1 MLPNTGAEAKT
12 PETPDQDQA
21 RSVAPP
27 GESST
32 TIPRSQAG
40 SDKVPSAAAQVPQTS
55 PQTRGA
61 AGTLPLRTLCHRP
74 SAHQP
79 KTSTIDVGHED
90 HGLLSPRIK
99 AQDAQS
105 SPCPSSSASLL
116 PTASEFPNFTNFLPS
131 TEYSVLHVGHRF
143 IADRRSSQCRCLIS

>member
-40 SDKVPSAAAQVPQTS
+40 SDKEPSAAAQVPQTS

-79 KTSTIDVGHED
+79 NTSTIDVGRED
-90 HGLLSPRIK
+90 HGPLSPRIK
-99 AQDAQS
+99 HRMLNPPLPPLQALLPYGKRISQLYGFLTQHGVFCSARRPPIS
-105 SPCPSSSASLL
+105 SPTGGAL
-116 PTASEFPNFTNFLPS
+116 N
-131 TEYSVLHVGHRF
+131 VVV
-143 IADRRSSQCRCLIS
+143 

>member
-79 KTSTIDVGHED
+79 NTSTIDVGQED
-90 HGLLSPRIK
+90 HGLLSPRIRT
-99 AQDAQS
+99 QDAQIL
-105 SPCPSSSASLL
+105 PLPFRLL
-116 PTASEFPNFTNFLPS
+116 RQTNFRALRFS
-131 TEYSVLHVGHRF
+131 YAVRSSLFCTSATDF
-143 IADRRSSQCRCLIS
+143 IADRRSAQCRC

>member
-1 MLPNTGAEAKT
+1 MPPNTGAEAKT

-79 KTSTIDVGHED
+79 NTSTIDVGRKD

-105 SPCPSSSASLL
+105 SPSSFASPLTLRQANFPTLRISYPARSILFCTSA
-116 PTASEFPNFTNFLPS
+116 TD
-131 TEYSVLHVGHRF
+131 F
-143 IADRRSSQCRCLIS
+143 IADRRSAQCRCLIS